1 MKISINLVKILGKQF
16 VIDNFMQILYIEKQT
31 EYRQKKLEIEIEKR
45 KKPQQFHRQNNLDH
59 SYTIPKKYRKIVPD
73 TEEKIQYTCFC
84 KRKNMKLKSRTEQ
97 IKIDTFQA
105 KLILNSLVYLSKNN
119 KPNYKDVK
127 KIKM

>member
-59 SYTIPKKYRKIVPD
+59 SYTIPKNIEKQYQIPRKKYNIPVFAKGKI
-73 TEEKIQYTCFC
+73 
-84 KRKNMKLKSRTEQ
+84 
-97 IKIDTFQA
+97 
-105 KLILNSLVYLSKNN
+105 
-119 KPNYKDVK
+119 
-127 KIKM
+127 